1 MRSTN
6 VKTYEALCE
15 RINDFDGN
23 YLTRVIIKAE
33 TREEAERQAEAL
45 NEDRAGYHYL
55 GQLTEEEE

>member
-1 MRSTN
+1 M
-6 VKTYEALCE
+6 KTYEALCE

-55 GQLTEEEE
+55 GELTEEEK